1 MAQHI
6 PINNTTNKNMKK
18 VFISISKQFNNFG
31 VSKIKSSLK
40 YQEIYDDVFKI
51 SKNDNVFKTWRTVV
65 NGTREIFEVHFDS
78 IQKKVIQI
86 YFVK

>member
-6 PINNTTNKNMKK
+6 PIDNTLNKNMKK
-18 VFISISKQFNNFG
+18 IYRSISKQFNNFD

-40 YQEIYDDVFKI
+40 YQEIYDKEFKNF
-51 SKNDNVFKTWRTVV
+51 KNDNVFKTWRTV
-65 NGTREIFEVHFDS
+65 NGIREIFEVHFDS

>member
-6 PINNTTNKNMKK
+6 LINSTTNKNMKK
-18 VFISISKQFNNFG
+18 VFISISKKFNNFG

-40 YQEIYDDVFKI
+40 YQEIYDDIFKI
-51 SKNDNVFKTWRTVV
+51 SKNDNVFKTWRTV

>member
-18 VFISISKQFNNFG
+18 VFISISKQFNDFG

-40 YQEIYDDVFKI
+40 YQEIYNDIFKI
-51 SKNDNVFKTWRTVV
+51 SKNDNVFKAWRTI